1 MPERAPGF
9 YWVRLGHRSKH
20 HGCWE
25 VARWEAGTWDCCGTE
40 RGYGPDAMAEV
51 GARLLAPGESE
62 RETLSECEV
71 PATLVA
77 RAKAIM
83 GGNNPNA

>member
-1 MPERAPGF
+1 
-9 YWVRLGHRSKH
+9 
-20 HGCWE
+20 
-25 VARWEAGTWDCCGTE
+25 
-40 RGYGPDAMAEV
+40 MAEV
-51 GARLLAPGESE
+51 GARLPAPGESE